1 MYHQKKKKNTQD
13 KKSLGKIC
21 EIYWEWYKNHTFS
34 RRLVTKWGR
43 IWRVCVWT
51 RWFWKREKRTRR
63 WIVTR
68 CEGKMKSFETW
79 PEKDPQCAK
88 HVIFAT
94 RVSHKQ
100 VTKASRQKP
109 LWQNFEKLS
118 KCFSQLKIHPRGSRE
133 GSRKS
138 FWVYPARNLKTQI
151 FENFSKSFS
160 QLGHWPA
167 KE

>member
-1 MYHQKKKKNTQD
+1 MWNILRMIQKSYLFKKIGDEVRKNME
-13 KKSLGKIC
+13 S
-21 EIYWEWYKNHTFS
+21 
-34 RRLVTKWGR
+34 
-43 IWRVCVWT
+43 VCLNTVIL
-51 RWFWKREKRTRR
+51 KREKRTGR

-68 CEGKMKSFETW
+68 CKGKMKSFETW
-79 PEKDPQCAK
+79 PKKDPQCAK
-88 HVIFAT
+88 HAIFAT

-118 KCFSQLKIHPRGSRE
+118 KCFSQLKIHPQGSRE

-138 FWVYPARNLKTQI
+138 FWVYLARNLKIQI

-167 KE
+167 RESWKPSV

>member
-1 MYHQKKKKNTQD
+1 MWNILRMIQKSYLFKKIGDEVRKNMESVCLNTVILKEGKTN
-13 KKSLGKIC
+13 KKMNSH
-21 EIYWEWYKNHTFS
+21 EM
-34 RRLVTKWGR
+34 R
-43 IWRVCVWT
+43 
-51 RWFWKREKRTRR
+51 
-63 WIVTR
+63 
-68 CEGKMKSFETW
+68 GKMKSFETW